1 MLCWTV
7 RVETWDRKEENKM
20 LGGSKSSTKL
30 AETFTGLLYFKFT
43 RWICLLSAC
52 ALFSLCPCGSLV
64 LFHFLC
70 EEITTRCKKV
80 SFWCSQTAGKLPQY
94 AWIAS
99 QVSLRLLRPEILAR
113 TARKS
118 PESCEINEIIFWIVY
133 VRDFC
138 TKFNRVREYFTAITA
153 NTSAPSACDALQL
166 SDDRQ
171 FGWTTKS
178 IYLHRSN
185 LNIYV
190 SVLFLAWYEFRFSQ
204 TPSSAS
210 TMPRSAES
218 ARFSSDPT
226 RRSWSN
232 SLQLWWSTA
241 TSENSK
247 SSMTTALERSSW
259 TLLEDSTRPV
269 SSLPDSTFQSLTSR
283 SGPTHSFHLVSSG
296 E

>member
-1 MLCWTV
+1 MIFLRNLIESVNIPLPYQPTLVCLQLAS
-7 RVETWDRKEENKM
+7 RF
-20 LGGSKSSTKL
+20 SSVT
-30 AETFTGLLYFKFT
+30 
-43 RWICLLSAC
+43 
-52 ALFSLCPCGSLV
+52 
-64 LFHFLC
+64 
-70 EEITTRCKKV
+70 
-80 SFWCSQTAGKLPQY
+80 
-94 AWIAS
+94 
-99 QVSLRLLRPEILAR
+99 
-113 TARKS
+113 
-118 PESCEINEIIFWIVY
+118 
-133 VRDFC
+133 
-138 TKFNRVREYFTAITA
+138 TA
-153 NTSAPSACDALQL
+153 NFVKQANQIIDTVLTS
-166 SDDRQ
+166 
-171 FGWTTKS
+171 T
-178 IYLHRSN
+178 
-185 LNIYV
+185 IYV

-232 SLQLWWSTA
+232 SLQSWWSTA

-269 SSLPDSTFQSLTSR
+269 SSPQDSTSQSLTSR